1 MDGANL
7 GARTRSGTAKGAER
21 AAAEAVLIERRRLRA
36 ARAERIADSTRAAA
50 GAETQGPE
58 PSPPR
63 AAGGGATEAGGS
75 GRAYQQPKPAPFEG
89 VRSTGPGCD
98 IFWCAR
104 SRRHKRLRAR
114 LSRAGVSA
122 DMCRRDEEWTRLLK
136 EGPGENA
143 RLFVDYFLL
152 RLPAKEAVRR
162 FAHEG
167 LRLSTPRAV
176 GLVFLSRAPG
186 HTAVSELEGATRG
199 ASDRGCVV
207 GSSEKMAGLSSA
219 RRARVFETEVRG
231 HGQCICLRRTFS
243 VAMLAVLVISPRPL
257 ARV

>member
-21 AAAEAVLIERRRLRA
+21 AAAEAGLIERRRLRA

-58 PSPPR
+58 PSSPR

-176 GLVFLSRAPG
+176 GG
-186 HTAVSELEGATRG
+186 
-199 ASDRGCVV
+199 
-207 GSSEKMAGLSSA
+207 
-219 RRARVFETEVRG
+219 
-231 HGQCICLRRTFS
+231 
-243 VAMLAVLVISPRPL
+243 
-257 ARV
+257 